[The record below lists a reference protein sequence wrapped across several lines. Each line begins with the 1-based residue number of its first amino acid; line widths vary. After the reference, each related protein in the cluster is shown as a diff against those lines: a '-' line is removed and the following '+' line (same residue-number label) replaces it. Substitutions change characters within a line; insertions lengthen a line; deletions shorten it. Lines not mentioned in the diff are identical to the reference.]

1 MYKDLCSALLM
12 TVITILFAIPMNELS
27 GESREVPQLLII
39 IMAIINVAQYIQAF
53 IKMANKIDVR
63 ISVKGYPGTRVGLL
77 FGLTVVYL
85 FSLQPAGFYLSSLA
99 YFFITSLFMGR
110 AAIAIMFFLIAVI
123 VFCTHIG
130 NIGRLLNGTE
140 KPFYGNQKDE
150 SAPFGSS
157 AAQPKKRNLK

>member
-1 MYKDLCSALLM
+1 MYTDLCSALLI

-99 YFFITSLFMGR
+99 YFFITSL
-110 AAIAIMFFLIAVI
+110 L
-123 VFCTHIG
+123 
-130 NIGRLLNGTE
+130 
-140 KPFYGNQKDE
+140 
-150 SAPFGSS
+150 
-157 AAQPKKRNLK
+157 AQPMQVTPQLAIKRFAICFVCVGFLYALFTVSLKVLIPLSPLGI